1 MDVAASLA
9 QGKTIRVATVH
20 LAAARKKNLESK
32 VASKGPMLHPAT
44 TAHLSTE
51 KALQEFDSLFSDT
64 RKLLLTQFMPM
75 VTSSTPPRHR
85 LPFTGGAQTAN
96 ATRSKDRGIS
106 ERTAKVLTGCIGAI
120 NIGRGCVH
128 CMTIRLRLFRLYYTS
143 PPPPPAHLCFSCFWC
158 SPNNHNL
165 QASAQQVFESCNV
178 KVCSRRRMKHPPR
191 TCSLMGQSWTG
202 SGNVT
207 GTPPSQ
213 LRSLSRLH
221 MRLSSAIYF

>member
-1 MDVAASLA
+1 MSRMVEVGRGELQKWTSPPRA

-64 RKLLLTQFMPM
+64 RKLLL
-75 VTSSTPPRHR
+75 STILAEGHFFFHR
-85 LPFTGGAQTAN
+85 RGTGCLRWRAN
-96 ATRSKDRGIS
+96 GKCHAGIS

-128 CMTIRLRLFRLYYTS
+128 SFEFVS
-143 PPPPPAHLCFSCFWC
+143 P
-158 SPNNHNL
+158 
-165 QASAQQVFESCNV
+165 
-178 KVCSRRRMKHPPR
+178 
-191 TCSLMGQSWTG
+191 
-202 SGNVT
+202 
-207 GTPPSQ
+207 
-213 LRSLSRLH
+213 
-221 MRLSSAIYF
+221 

>member
-1 MDVAASLA
+1 MVEVGRGGGGGAAEMDVAASLA

-96 ATRSKDRGIS
+96 ATRSKDRGS

-128 CMTIRLRLFRLYYTS
+128 CMTIRCLASCASVLQF
-143 PPPPPAHLCFSCFWC
+143 AAAVFSSFD
-158 SPNNHNL
+158 
-165 QASAQQVFESCNV
+165 
-178 KVCSRRRMKHPPR
+178 
-191 TCSLMGQSWTG
+191 
-202 SGNVT
+202 
-207 GTPPSQ
+207 
-213 LRSLSRLH
+213 
-221 MRLSSAIYF
+221 I